1 MKAYSKALPDRCGS
15 QINEDIFVQAHCVKN
30 GLDYVGSYGQAHF
43 SNHYKLS
50 ELLGLPLPCQK
61 LPASYADY
69 VEIKPEAYSRAVY
82 PDPNL
87 LLDQKFIESLR
98 AKFFQKVSLPSTIGP
113 QAAVH
118 IRRGDVKR
126 DNLMRYMPNSYYV
139 ETIKKIQQVFPNVVV
154 SIFSESISSESFDE
168 FRDLGCRLFLDAD
181 LQFTWKAMIF
191 SDILV
196 MSKGSFAYVPA
207 LYNNN
212 FVIYYP
218 AWYPKLSH
226 WHHADTPELWNNL
239 KLFLDRRYSLRSGPP
254 SENLCG

>member
-1 MKAYSKALPDRCGS
+1 MKAYSKALPDRSGS

-43 SNHYKLS
+43 ANHYKLS
-50 ELLGLPLPCQK
+50 ELLNLPLPCQK
-61 LPASYADY
+61 LPASYAGY

-87 LLDQKFIESLR
+87 LLDQKFIETLR
-98 AKFFQKVSLPSTIGP
+98 AKFLLNVNPPSFTRP

-118 IRRGDVKR
+118 IRRGDVKK
-126 DNLMRYMPNSYYV
+126 DNLLRYMPNSYYV
-139 ETIKKIQQVFPNVVV
+139 ETIKKIQQVSPGVVV
-154 SIFSESISSESFDE
+154 SIFSESVSSESFDE
-168 FRDLGCRLFLDAD
+168 FLDLGCQLFLDAD
-181 LQFTWKAMIF
+181 LEFTWKVMIF

-207 LYNNN
+207 IYNNN

-218 AWYPKLSH
+218 AWYPKLNH
-226 WHHADTPELWNNL
+226 WNHPDAPELWNNL
-239 KLFLDRRYSLRSGPP
+239 KLFLDRRYGLRSGPP
-254 SENLCG
+254 SENLGG